1 MIAANQTK
9 ESMML
14 RPPLLSLCLLSL
26 LSSSAFAQ
34 QAWAPVQSGTTS
46 ELRGLSVVSPSVA
59 WASGAKGTVLR
70 TSDGAQ
76 WQAISVPGAEKLD
89 FRDIHAVDANIA
101 LVMSAGPGDASRIL
115 RTTDGGKT
123 WREVALN
130 SYKEGFWDS
139 MAFWDASNGI
149 VFGDPVDGK
158 FQVYVTADGGAT
170 WREVKAAGLE
180 AQKDEGAFAASGTA
194 LTVQGPR
201 DVWIAT
207 GGAQTARVLRSSD
220 RGLTWRASSLPI
232 PAAAPGKGIFSVGF
246 FNASNGMAVGGDYKQ
261 PLLEGINGARTSDGG
276 ATWQPVSVLPT
287 GYMSVVVPVAG
298 TTRSLVAG
306 GLAGSG
312 YSTDGG
318 ANWKALDRTPVNT
331 VGFANPATGWAVGP
345 KGLLM
350 KYAGPDLNAAAD
362 IDAVVSKYMGPDFN
376 GVVMVRNSKTSAP
389 VTRAYGMAQFEKSQA
404 TQTTTPFQIGSITKW
419 LSSVAVLRLVDQGK
433 LALDV
438 PIRAYLP
445 EMPDHTASS
454 VTLRH
459 LLSNTAG
466 IPNGFAQAFK
476 QDPSV
481 AALQL
486 SHLQASLRF
495 AAAAPMFPPGSKWDY
510 SPTTWIVVGA
520 IIERAAGM
528 PYAQAIDKLVLQ
540 PAGTTSTAV
549 PALPYEQ
556 IPGTGLAYAASQP
569 RKVKMSPHVAFISA
583 SGTVYSTADDLL
595 KLADTVYETNLL
607 SAASRAELSRI
618 IVRDQ
623 SYALGGK
630 VRTLSLG
637 GRPRQVEWKTGA
649 IAGFKTLL
657 AHVPGEGKTVVI
669 LNNTDID
676 QSAQGAAAEALLQA
690 MPAGR

>member
-1 MIAANQTK
+1 
-9 ESMML
+9 ML
-14 RPPLLSLCLLSL
+14 RPTLLSLCLLSL
-26 LSSSAFAQ
+26 PAFAQ
-34 QAWAPVQSGTTS
+34 QPWTPVSSGTTA
-46 ELRGLSVVSPSVA
+46 ELRGLSVVSASVA
-59 WASGAKGTVLR
+59 WASGARGTVLR
-70 TSDGAQ
+70 MSDGAQ

-89 FRDIHAVDANIA
+89 FRDIHAVSANVA
-101 LVMSAGPGDASRIL
+101 LVMSAGPGDASRIM
-115 RTTDGGKT
+115 RTLDGGKT

-139 MAFWDASNGI
+139 MAFWDANNGI

-180 AQKDEGAFAASGTA
+180 SQKDEGAFAASGTA
-194 LTVQGPR
+194 LTVQGSR

-220 RGLTWRASSLPI
+220 RGMTWRAASLPI

-246 FNASNGMAVGGDYKQ
+246 FDAKNGMAVGGDYKQ
-261 PLLEGINGARTSDGG
+261 PQLEGINGARTTDGG

-287 GYMSVVVPVAG
+287 GYMSVVVPVTG

-312 YSTDGG
+312 FSVDGG
-318 ANWKALDRTPVNT
+318 QSWKALDRTPVNT
-331 VGFANPATGWAVGP
+331 VGFATPATGWAVGP
-345 KGLLM
+345 KGLVM
-350 KYAGPDLNAAAD
+350 KYSGPDLNAAAH
-362 IDAVVSKYMGPDFN
+362 IDAVVGKYMGPDFN
-376 GVVMVRNSKTSAP
+376 GVVMVRDSKTSAP
-389 VTRAYGMAQFEKSQA
+389 VSRAYGMAQFEKSQA
-404 TQTTTPFQIGSITKW
+404 TQTSTPFQIGSISKW
-419 LSSVAVLRLVDQGK
+419 LSSVTVLRLVDQGK

-445 EMPDHTASS
+445 DMPDHTTATM
-454 VTLRH
+454 TLRH

-466 IPNGFAQAFK
+466 IPNGFAQEFK
-476 QDPSV
+476 RDPSV
-481 AALQL
+481 ASLQL
-486 SHLQASLRF
+486 SHLQASQRF
-495 AAAAPMFPPGSKWDY
+495 ASGVPMFTPGSKWDY

-528 PYAQAIDKLVLQ
+528 PYAQAVDKLVLQ

-549 PALPYEQ
+549 PAVPYEQ
-556 IPGTGLAYAASQP
+556 IAGAGLAYAASEP
-569 RKVKMSPHVAFISA
+569 RKVKMSPHVTFISA
-583 SGTVYSTADDLL
+583 SGTIYSTADDLS
-595 KLADTVYETNLL
+595 KLADTVYETDLL
-607 SAASRAELSRI
+607 SAASRAELSK
-618 IVRDQ
+618 IVVREQ

-630 VRTLSLG
+630 VRTLTLG
-637 GRPRQVEWKTGA
+637 GRARQVEWKTGA

-657 AHVPGEGKTVVI
+657 AYIPGEGKTVVI

-676 QSAQGAAAEALLQA
+676 QSAEGAAAEALLQA
-690 MPAGR
+690 MYTAP